1 MTLRRRHGSAF
12 LAALLLACSSA
23 EEPVRIGLAGPF
35 SDPVG
40 APMKQAAEF
49 AVAQINAS
57 GGIGGR
63 PVELVARDDFGE
75 PDSAVSVATDLV
87 GAGVVAVIGHVYS
100 GTTLAT
106 APVYNDAGIT
116 QISPSSTTPRISDA
130 GDYTFRVCPSDLQQ
144 GAALAHF
151 AAERL
156 GFRRGTIFY
165 LNDEYGRGLRAT
177 FASEFARLGGKLD
190 EVVPY
195 LGDTPDLS
203 IFLER
208 VARRGTS
215 EFIFI
220 GGNRGEAEQALATA
234 RARGIKIPF
243 LGGDGL
249 EGIEQAAA
257 LAEGTYV
264 SNGYLASLD
273 TPRNNEFVAAWSSR
287 FPDGSEPNQ
296 PAAATYD
303 ILFLL
308 RGVIAKVGTDRA
320 KIRDAVADIGR
331 RSPAYQGVTGDI
343 AFDAR
348 GDVPKQRVVIGV
360 VARGRMIAVEGL

>member
-1 MTLRRRHGSAF
+1 MTLRRRHGSAL
-12 LAALLLACSSA
+12 LAVLLLACSTGDQ
-23 EEPVRIGLAGPF
+23 PIRIGLAGPF
-35 SDPVG
+35 SDAVG
-40 APMKQAAEF
+40 APMKRAAEL
-49 AVAQINAS
+49 AIAEINAN
-57 GGIGGR
+57 GGIAGR

-75 PDSAVSVATDLV
+75 PDSAIGVAAELV
-87 GAGVVAVIGHVYS
+87 GAGVTVVIGHVYS

-106 APVYNDAGIT
+106 APVYNQAGVT
-116 QISPSSTTPRISDA
+116 QISPSSSSPRVSDA

-144 GAALAHF
+144 GAALARF

-156 GFRRGTIFY
+156 GLRRGTVFY
-165 LNDEYGRGLRAT
+165 LNDDYGRGLRAT
-177 FASEFARLGGKLD
+177 FASEFSRLGGKLD

-195 LGDTPDLS
+195 LGDAPDLS

-215 EFIFI
+215 EFIFL
-220 GGNRGEAEQALATA
+220 GGNRDEAEQALATA
-234 RARGIKIPF
+234 RARGIRIPI

-249 EGIEQAAA
+249 EGIEQAGS

-264 SNGYLASLD
+264 SNGYLAGLD
-273 TPRNNEFVAAWSSR
+273 SPRNNEFVATWR
-287 FPDGSEPNQ
+287 KRYPDGSEPNQ

-303 ILFLL
+303 ILYLL
-308 RGVIAKVGTDRA
+308 RDVIGRVGTDRA
-320 KIRDAVADIGR
+320 KVRDAVAETGR
-331 RSPAYQGVTGDI
+331 QAPAFPGVTGDI

-360 VARGRMIAVEGL
+360 VTQGRIVAVEGM

>member
-1 MTLRRRHGSAF
+1 VILRRRHGSA
-12 LAALLLACSSA
+12 LLTTLLLACSSGN
-23 EEPVRIGLAGPF
+23 EPIRIGLAGPF
-35 SDPVG
+35 SDAVG
-40 APMKQAAEF
+40 APMKRAAEL
-49 AVAQINAS
+49 AVAEINAA
-57 GGIGGR
+57 GGIRGR
-63 PVELVARDDFGE
+63 PVQLLARDDFGD
-75 PDSAVSVATDLV
+75 PDSAVGVAADLV
-87 GAGVVAVIGHVYS
+87 EAGVVAVIGHVYS

-106 APVYNDAGIT
+106 APVYNQAGVT
-116 QISPSSTTPRISDA
+116 QISPSSTSPRVSAA

-144 GAALAHF
+144 GAALAQF

-156 GFRRGTIFY
+156 GFRRGTILY
-165 LNDEYGRGLRAT
+165 LNDDYGRGLRAT

-203 IFLER
+203 VFLER

-234 RARGIKIPF
+234 RARGIRIPM

-249 EGIEQAAA
+249 EGIEQAGS

-273 TPRNNEFVAAWSSR
+273 SPRNNEFVAAWR
-287 FPDGSEPNQ
+287 HRYPDGSEPNQ

-308 RGVIAKVGTDRA
+308 RDVIGRVGTDQTS
-320 KIRDAVADIGR
+320 IRDAVAEIGR
-331 RSPAYQGVTGDI
+331 RAPAFQGVTGDI
-343 AFDAR
+343 AFDGK

-360 VARGRMIAVEGL
+360 VAQGRIVAVEGM

>member
-1 MTLRRRHGSAF
+1 VTLRRRHGSAL
-12 LAALLLACSSA
+12 LAVLLLACSTGDQ
-23 EEPVRIGLAGPF
+23 PIRIGLAGPF
-35 SDPVG
+35 SDAVG
-40 APMKQAAEF
+40 APMKRAAEL
-49 AVAQINAS
+49 AIAEINAN
-57 GGIGGR
+57 GGIAGR

-75 PDSAVSVATDLV
+75 PDSAIGVAAELV
-87 GAGVVAVIGHVYS
+87 GAGVTVVIGHVYS

-106 APVYNDAGIT
+106 APVYNQAGVT
-116 QISPSSTTPRISDA
+116 QISPSSSSPRVSDA

-144 GAALAHF
+144 GAALARF

-156 GFRRGTIFY
+156 GLRRGTVFY
-165 LNDEYGRGLRAT
+165 LNDDYGRGLRAT
-177 FASEFARLGGKLD
+177 FASEFSRLGGKLD

-195 LGDTPDLS
+195 LGDAPDLS

-215 EFIFI
+215 EFIFL
-220 GGNRGEAEQALATA
+220 GGNRDEAEQALATA
-234 RARGIKIPF
+234 RARGIRIPI

-249 EGIEQAAA
+249 EGIEQAGS

-264 SNGYLASLD
+264 SNGYLAGLD
-273 TPRNNEFVAAWSSR
+273 SPRNNEFVATWR
-287 FPDGSEPNQ
+287 KRYPDGSEPNQ

-303 ILFLL
+303 ILYLL
-308 RGVIAKVGTDRA
+308 RDVIGRVGTDRA
-320 KIRDAVADIGR
+320 KVRDAVAETGR
-331 RSPAYQGVTGDI
+331 QAPAFPGVTGDI

-360 VARGRMIAVEGL
+360 VTQGRIVAVEGM